1 MTFPKKRKKRKKKK
15 GKTLPFQTYIDK
27 KTAKQNENGDRRV
40 NFKYFPPFQLELRT
54 YLSRR
59 SATHPSTPFQPSLE
73 FPFSLQLHRVTQTR
87 HGKTR
92 TEHGEGRRIA
102 HVSSTLT
109 TTVKKS
115 FRSNGIVIFKRR
127 IERTAGP
134 LCSSCFFPNNLLL
147 SPRPLLPRGI
157 TRQRFP
163 LGNFSMRNEP
173 LYEPTNLDASIP
185 PLVQHF
191 SLDFYYHFEL
201 ICRIIATF
209 YYYVYLH

>member
-1 MTFPKKRKKRKKKK
+1 M
-15 GKTLPFQTYIDK
+15 
-27 KTAKQNENGDRRV
+27 
-40 NFKYFPPFQLELRT
+40 
-54 YLSRR
+54 
-59 SATHPSTPFQPSLE
+59 
-73 FPFSLQLHRVTQTR
+73 TQTR

-201 ICRIIATF
+201 MSYNRHILLLRIFTLILLLLPWLINVSTREDIKRERYATF
-209 YYYVYLH
+209 FPRFYFPRLFLTCIVTILHFIIIYIFTLVLLL

>member
-1 MTFPKKRKKRKKKK
+1 MTFPKKRKKRKKK

-109 TTVKKS
+109 TRRKS
-115 FRSNGIVIFKRR
+115 RSDRMESSSLSGESSGQPVLSVPAASS
-127 IERTAGP
+127 RT
-134 LCSSCFFPNNLLL
+134 
-147 SPRPLLPRGI
+147 
-157 TRQRFP
+157 
-163 LGNFSMRNEP
+163 
-173 LYEPTNLDASIP
+173 
-185 PLVQHF
+185 
-191 SLDFYYHFEL
+191 
-201 ICRIIATF
+201 TF
-209 YYYVYLH
+209 YYLLVLSSRGGLPANVSLSEIFR

>member
-1 MTFPKKRKKRKKKK
+1 MTFPEETEKKEKKKK
-15 GKTLPFQTYIDK
+15 ESFTSSDILYIDK
-27 KTAKQNENGDRRV
+27 KTGEQNENGDRRV
-40 NFKYFPPFQLELRT
+40 NFKYFPPFQLELGT

-59 SATHPSTPFQPSLE
+59 SANPPPSTPFQPSLE

-92 TEHGEGRRIA
+92 TEHGGGRRIV

-115 FRSNGIVIFKRR
+115 FRSNGIVIFKQR

-173 LYEPTNLDASIP
+173 TNLDASIP

-191 SLDFYYHFEL
+191 SLDFTRSFST
-201 ICRIIATF
+201 RIVAILYF
-209 YYYVYLH
+209 IIIYLH